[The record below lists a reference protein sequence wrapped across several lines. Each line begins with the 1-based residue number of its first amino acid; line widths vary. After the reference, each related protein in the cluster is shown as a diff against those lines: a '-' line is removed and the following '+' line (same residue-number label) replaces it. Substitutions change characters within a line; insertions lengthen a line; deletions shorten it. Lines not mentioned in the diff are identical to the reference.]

1 MHANMIPLSLNR
13 FPFYG
18 FRTHKGSGL
27 LDPIFAQRLFILVMV
42 SAFVT
47 SQGDFTTTQ
56 RIANG
61 FSSIVGIDQKTRW
74 KYLSIILWK
83 ASEFII
89 GWLLDCTGIV
99 NLKLSIIDSC

>member
-1 MHANMIPLSLNR
+1 MHANMVPLSLNR

-18 FRTHKGSGL
+18 FRIHKGSGL

-42 SAFVT
+42 SALVT

-61 FSSIVGIDQKTRW
+61 FSGIVGIDQKTQW

-99 NLKLSIIDSC
+99 NLKPSIIDSC